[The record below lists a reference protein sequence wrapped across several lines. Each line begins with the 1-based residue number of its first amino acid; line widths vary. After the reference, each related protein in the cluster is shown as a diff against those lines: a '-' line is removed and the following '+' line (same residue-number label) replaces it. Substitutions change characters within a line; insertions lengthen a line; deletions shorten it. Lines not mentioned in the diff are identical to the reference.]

1 MVTIK
6 TLSTN
11 LPFLPRFT
19 LLPPLPQGCRRTGD
33 GQLRVRSWSVC
44 NISSL
49 LPSPPHYCPTPAWGL
64 LYGIQSLIN
73 CFEVDPPLA
82 GVVLQKE
89 PVPARI
95 PCGPQ
100 FLPETCSCV
109 GSSNCSFLQGSSFHL
124 LSVGAP
130 RLPLWGSAPACST
143 VRCRWRACFPL
154 SKRTELPSRT
164 TAVRC

>member
-19 LLPPLPQGCRRTGD
+19 LLPSLPQWCRRTGD

-82 GVVLQKE
+82 GVVLQHGS
-89 PVPARI
+89 PVGHSSCQKLALAWA
-95 PCGPQ
+95 
-100 FLPETCSCV
+100 LPTAASFRAPPSTCLV
-109 GSSNCSFLQGSSFHL
+109 WALQGCHCGDL
-124 LSVGAP
+124 LQHAP
-130 RLPLWGSAPACST
+130 QRVAGGEPAS
-143 VRCRWRACFPL
+143 RCLKGL
-154 SKRTELPSRT
+154 S
-164 TAVRC
+164 C